1 MVELAS
7 WRAGGGGGGFFSAL
21 VFSFSFSFL
30 TVLERPNPGKWNLL
44 CLTGA
49 GSSAG
54 GDDGGGPGGGAYA
67 FEFFR
72 GAFLLNREG
81 LSDLFGGELTERER
95 EGAFPL
101 GAGEAARPGFD

>member
-7 WRAGGGGGGFFSAL
+7 WRAGGGGGGFFSVL
-21 VFSFSFSFL
+21 LFSFSFSFL

-49 GSSAG
+49 GSSEG
-54 GDDGGGPGGGAYA
+54 PEDGGAPAGGAYA
-67 FEFFR
+67 FEFFL
-72 GAFLLNREG
+72 GPFLLNSDG
-81 LSDLFGGELTERER
+81 LSDLFGELTDK

-101 GAGEAARPGFD
+101 GAGEAARPGLD